1 MNYFSKIKKKK
12 KSYWINH
19 FQQRTCIQEKRNR
32 AAELILAN
40 KELDYQNQEK
50 QNRATELIT
59 ANKVFALQNQEKT
72 K

>member
-1 MNYFSKIKKKK
+1 LHLKTK
-12 KSYWINH
+12 KS
-19 FQQRTCIQEKRNR
+19 R

-59 ANKVFALQNQEKT
+59 ANNNCPSKSRKT